1 MNVGVGGEQRPAVSR
16 AQVED
21 LLFEEAA
28 LLDEW
33 RLDQWLALFDDE
45 ARYVMP
51 TTDLPGGRSG
61 HDVLFIDD
69 DIAKIRARVER
80 LKSRFAHR
88 EYPVSRTRRLVS
100 NVRVTAT
107 ETDARGQTLVRAS
120 ANFIVYRIRRE
131 VAVYMGHYEYVLVA
145 TDDGLRIR
153 LRKAI
158 LDLERLEEHGAVSII
173 V

>member
-1 MNVGVGGEQRPAVSR
+1 MSTPHDAQSSFPR

-33 RLDQWLALFDDE
+33 RLDEWLELFDEE

-51 TTDLPGGRSG
+51 TTDLPEGRPG
-61 HDVLFIDD
+61 QDVLFIDD
-69 DIAKIRARVER
+69 DMVKIRARVER

-88 EYPVSRTRRLVS
+88 EYPVSRTRRMIG
-100 NVRVTAT
+100 NVRVTGTKAD
-107 ETDARGQTLVRAS
+107 ERGRTLVLAS
-120 ANFIVYRIRRE
+120 ANFVVYRIRRE
-131 VAVYMGHYEYVLVA
+131 VAVYMGRYDYVLVA
-145 TDDGLRIR
+145 TGEGLRIR
-153 LRKAI
+153 HRKAT